1 MVGADEPGG
10 ALARLA
16 IDSERWAE
24 QVPPVPDGYR
34 VTVAFSSEDLAVE
47 HAEAIELLGYQV
59 VGTHEAGQ
67 GGGSPAGGLRAAD
80 FLVSDRLAE
89 SHPAWWHALAR
100 LASRVYVLHLGPVRR
115 LLGEAL
121 TVHGLTSR
129 TPSGPGTA

>member
-10 ALARLA
+10 ALTRLA

-59 VGTHEAGQ
+59 VGAHD
-67 GGGSPAGGLRAAD
+67 GSRGDRSPREGLRAAD

-89 SHPAWWHALAR
+89 SHPAWWHALAG
-100 LASRVYVLHLGPVRR
+100 LASQVYVLHLGPVRR
-115 LLGEAL
+115 LLGEVL
-121 TVHGLTSR
+121 TVHGVTSR
-129 TPSGPGTA
+129 ASSGPGTA